1 MITIDFETK
10 SYADLPK
17 VGTWA
22 YSEDPTTEVI
32 CVAYGVDSK
41 PIQTWWP
48 GKKLEGAQAW
58 SYDPEDFGS
67 AERFEQLEIPDQM
80 PSDLAMALFDGHTIE
95 AHNVAF
101 ERAMWLNVVA
111 PRFGW
116 WLPDEHQWR
125 DTMALCCYYALPA
138 ALDRV
143 ASVLGFKGKD
153 PEGARLITMYS
164 KLHLKTAKTH
174 IPDHEWV
181 DWKQMTATERG
192 KHPGAKEAGGYF
204 NEDFSKFVTYCVGDI
219 EIEQSISDHL
229 GDLPKREL
237 PVFLLDQTINLRG
250 IYLDQSGIDDAI
262 SIVEQRAG
270 ELKKEFVEI
279 TGLNPTQGA
288 KLLVWFEEHGVK
300 LENMQAEYLTELL
313 EDGDLES
320 GPARRAL
327 EIRIAINKASTKK
340 LDAMIRQRGTDG
352 RARFQT
358 RYHGAVTG
366 RWTGGGF
373 QPLNLNRGFDNI
385 DPEVLVKDIS
395 YRDAGWLDAVYGDA
409 MDAVAKASRHW
420 IAAPPGHK
428 IIAGDFTSIEAIIRA
443 CIAGEKWEIEAY
455 RNGVPM
461 YEFMADKIN
470 GFPAGTVTKETH
482 PAERQDGKTGELAF
496 GYQGALGAWL
506 KFDKSGRHSDA
517 RIIEICK
524 AWRAEH
530 SASVNLWYGLENA
543 AIEAVRTRRL
553 VEYREIGFEIVDE
566 WLTMIL
572 PNGKR
577 IWYYNPQ
584 IRATRPQWCK
594 PEVQPECA
602 MGVCG
607 HDPVPSLCYMAQ
619 KEGQWKLVH
628 TYGGKL
634 TENACQAISREILV
648 PAMMR
653 AEAEGYHVILSVYD
667 EIITE
672 VPEGFGSTEE
682 FEQLMAGP
690 LPDWAHD
697 WPVSVKGWE
706 GARYKK

>member
-1 MITIDFETK
+1 
-10 SYADLPK
+10 
-17 VGTWA
+17 
-22 YSEDPTTEVI
+22 
-32 CVAYGVDSK
+32 
-41 PIQTWWP
+41 
-48 GKKLEGAQAW
+48 
-58 SYDPEDFGS
+58 
-67 AERFEQLEIPDQM
+67 
-80 PSDLAMALFDGHTIE
+80 
-95 AHNVAF
+95 
-101 ERAMWLNVVA
+101 
-111 PRFGW
+111 
-116 WLPDEHQWR
+116 
-125 DTMALCCYYALPA
+125 
-138 ALDRV
+138 
-143 ASVLGFKGKD
+143 
-153 PEGARLITMYS
+153 
-164 KLHLKTAKTH
+164 
-174 IPDHEWV
+174 
-181 DWKQMTATERG
+181 
-192 KHPGAKEAGGYF
+192 
-204 NEDFSKFVTYCVGDI
+204 
-219 EIEQSISDHL
+219 
-229 GDLPKREL
+229 
-237 PVFLLDQTINLRG
+237 
-250 IYLDQSGIDDAI
+250 
-262 SIVEQRAG
+262 
-270 ELKKEFVEI
+270 
-279 TGLNPTQGA
+279 
-288 KLLVWFEEHGVK
+288 
-300 LENMQAEYLTELL
+300 
-313 EDGDLES
+313 
-320 GPARRAL
+320 
-327 EIRIAINKASTKK
+327 
-340 LDAMIRQRGTDG
+340 
-352 RARFQT
+352 
-358 RYHGAVTG
+358 
-366 RWTGGGF
+366 
-373 QPLNLNRGFDNI
+373 
-385 DPEVLVKDIS
+385 
-395 YRDAGWLDAVYGDA
+395 
-409 MDAVAKASRHW
+409 
-420 IAAPPGHK
+420 
-428 IIAGDFTSIEAIIRA
+428 
-443 CIAGEKWEIEAY
+443 
-455 RNGVPM
+455 M